1 MKNLYFSIPIA
12 LTFIACSSF
21 AASIKVIGV
30 DFETNDAWRSSDII
44 KPFIDEDNIYGTD
57 GYFIAQ
63 YPNGNEKNTLQPPY
77 AEITLVPGKGYE
89 GVGAEQYQ
97 AKFDDVTKTGSGDV
111 EDLVCGDYWANSG
124 PTGTIDDFFEI
135 TLTQDTSFRLGI
147 ITDNTPDGPPG
158 LLWESSRSVKIT
170 GPDGVESDL
179 VDAVGIDEEW
189 RNADVDYVLFEI
201 TGNTGDVFTVWGEN
215 DERWEANALG
225 GAFFDPSVSSFFGI
239 NRINQD
245 EDSGNVTIEFTSSKG
260 TVYGIEASSDLIVW
274 DELDDGVIGEEET
287 TTFVDDIMGPEN
299 KEVLFY
305 RVRKF
310 D

>member
-12 LTFIACSSF
+12 FTFIAYSSF

-57 GYFIAQ
+57 GYLIAQ
-63 YPNGNEKNTLQPPY
+63 FPNGNEKNTLQPPY
-77 AEITLVPGKGYE
+77 AEINLVPGKGYE

-124 PTGTIDDFFEI
+124 PTGTLDDFFEI

-170 GPDGVESDL
+170 GPDGAESDL
-179 VDAVGIDEEW
+179 VDAVGLDEEW

-201 TGNTGDVFTVWGEN
+201 TGDTGDVFTIWGEN

-225 GAFFDPSVSSFFGI
+225 GVFFDPPVSSFFEINAI
-239 NRINQD
+239 NRD
-245 EDSGNVTIEFTSSKG
+245 EETGSVTIEFNSSEG
-260 TVYGIEASSDLIVW
+260 AVYGVEASSDLLVW
-274 DELDDGVIGEEET
+274 DELDDGVIGEKEVT
-287 TTFVDDIMGPEN
+287 IFIDDIMGPEN
-299 KEVLFY
+299 KGVLFY

>member
-179 VDAVGIDEEW
+179 VDAVGLDEEW

-201 TGNTGDVFTVWGEN
+201 TGDTGDVFTIWGEN

-225 GAFFDPSVSSFFGI
+225 GVFFDPPVSSFFEINAI
-239 NRINQD
+239 NRD
-245 EDSGNVTIEFTSSKG
+245 EETGSVTIEFNSSEG
-260 TVYGIEASSDLIVW
+260 EVYGVEASSDLLVW
-274 DELDDGVIGEEET
+274 DELDDGVIGEKEVT
-287 TTFVDDIMGPEN
+287 IFIDDIMGPEN
-299 KEVLFY
+299 KGVLFY